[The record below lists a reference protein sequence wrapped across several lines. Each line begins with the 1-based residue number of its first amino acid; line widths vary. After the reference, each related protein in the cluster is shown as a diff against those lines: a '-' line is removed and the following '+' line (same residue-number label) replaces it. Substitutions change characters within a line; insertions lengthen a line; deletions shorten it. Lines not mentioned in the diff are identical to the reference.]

1 MNDDDTT
8 STTEPPGVSR
18 RDMLRRSA
26 LVGGALVWT
35 APAVQTLASP
45 AFAVAGSDTPG
56 ENQCVYTAFVKYDLD
71 TDQFSGSEGEGNA
84 TCALEQCAQ
93 SNVTVSSTGSLS
105 SGGTLIGTVSAVEGP
120 GNCVTLDFTW
130 VNQSCNIDESS
141 SYFVFKDGN
150 DTGTGGSGC
159 EPDDQGLLTS
169 VTLNAT
175 GDVYQICGG
184 TGPGEGLSHIN
195 LCICIKCPV
204 A

>member
-1 MNDDDTT
+1 MDDDDTP
-8 STTEPPGVSR
+8 TTETPGVSR

-35 APAVQTLASP
+35 APTVQSLASP
-45 AFAVAGSDTPG
+45 AFAVGGSDTPG

-71 TDQFSGSEGEGNA
+71 TGQFSGSEGEGNA
-84 TCALEQCAQ
+84 TCAIQQCAE
-93 SNVTVSSTGSLS
+93 SNATVTSTGALS
-105 SGGTLIGTVSAVEGP
+105 SGGTPIGTVSAVQGP

-130 VNQSCNIDESS
+130 ANPACNIDESS
-141 SYFVFKDGN
+141 SYYVFKDGN

-159 EPDDQGLLTS
+159 DPDDDGLLTE
-169 VTLNAT
+169 VTTSAT
-175 GDVYQICGG
+175 GDVYVICGG
-184 TGPGEGLSHIN
+184 TGSGQGLSHIN